1 MTPTIL
7 DIAGGDT
14 LKITGRG
21 FPDEIEDIVVELSDD
36 TVCEI
41 IELTAT
47 TIDCVMNPISAEGT
61 YDVEVKA
68 FGETR
73 IPGQVTVV
81 TPFEAHDVNPKV
93 DIDIAGGD

>member
-14 LKITGRG
+14 LTITGRG

-36 TVCEI
+36 TICEI

-47 TIDCVMNPISAEGT
+47 TIDSSLDLC
-61 YDVEVKA
+61 
-68 FGETR
+68 
-73 IPGQVTVV
+73 
-81 TPFEAHDVNPKV
+81 
-93 DIDIAGGD
+93 